1 MAGFLIGEALRA
13 LRRAGRVAVSAIV
26 LITLSLAALGGF
38 WLVSSNLDRA
48 VARWRDRVRIVVYLK
63 REPSPVDV
71 ASLLER
77 VRTTPG
83 VAAVAFVGKAEA
95 LRGLKQVLGKDAS
108 VVDQLPANP
117 LPASLEVT
125 PAAAAATP
133 EGARELVAR
142 LAALPEADE
151 VAGSVDWVEQL
162 SHWQLLLT
170 TIGLGVGAV
179 LGIAAILTVTTAT
192 TLVLHAR
199 RHETEI
205 MRLVGAS
212 EVTIR
217 LPLLLQGLM
226 QGLVGAV
233 LALGT
238 LVLTYSLVAPRLEPL
253 VNLTLGL
260 SQTVFFPPVGVTA
273 PRRGDLARR
282 ARRLAG
288 ARRPRAMSRATL
300 ALALAVLAVAPAA
313 AQTRRDDP
321 LQAEQRKLQQTQK
334 QLKEEKERAAAAR
347 ARETSL
353 LAELE
358 EIERRLVAKKAEVA
372 RLEARIKKAQSDV
385 QLFRGEIG
393 RLERQRA
400 GQISALAGRLRVMY
414 RVHAQGG
421 ALPVILSGEDPVTR
435 AVAVRHLA
443 SLAALDARLIQE
455 YRV

>member
-1 MAGFLIGEALRA
+1 VVGFLVGEALRD

-48 VARWRDRVRIVVYLK
+48 VAQWRDRVRIVVYLK
-63 REPSPVDV
+63 REPSSADV
-71 ASLLER
+71 PALLER
-77 VRTTPG
+77 VRSAPG
-83 VAAVAFVGKAEA
+83 VAGVTFIGKAEA

-125 PAAAAATP
+125 PSAAAATP

-162 SHWQLLLT
+162 SHWQRLLT

-212 EVTIR
+212 EVAIR
-217 LPLLLQGLM
+217 LPLLLQGMM
-226 QGLVGAV
+226 QGLAGAV
-233 LALGT
+233 LALAT
-238 LVLTYSLVAPRLEPL
+238 LVLTYSLVGPRLEPL

-260 SQTVFFPPVGVTA
+260 SQLVFFTPLSVMALLGAGTLL
-273 PRRGDLARR
+273 GGLGGWLAR
-282 ARRLAG
+282 
-288 ARRPRAMSRATL
+288 
-300 ALALAVLAVAPAA
+300 
-313 AQTRRDDP
+313 
-321 LQAEQRKLQQTQK
+321 
-334 QLKEEKERAAAAR
+334 
-347 ARETSL
+347 
-353 LAELE
+353 
-358 EIERRLVAKKAEVA
+358 
-372 RLEARIKKAQSDV
+372 
-385 QLFRGEIG
+385 
-393 RLERQRA
+393 
-400 GQISALAGRLRVMY
+400 AGRE
-414 RVHAQGG
+414 
-421 ALPVILSGEDPVTR
+421 P
-435 AVAVRHLA
+435 
-443 SLAALDARLIQE
+443 
-455 YRV
+455 